1 MSYHSACGKW
11 VSNECWFYM
20 WLVGT
25 ILHQLELECRW
36 KHTLQWLYGWAH
48 SGLGCGTRM
57 RKTIIFA
64 LRIFDSCL
72 YLDCRW
78 MLDFSQFDLQWSK
91 NSGQDFV
98 WKFSPILCNF
108 IFCLKM
114 QWMFPLFTYVKLAR
128 VVHLKLSIVC
138 CLT

>member
-1 MSYHSACGKW
+1 
-11 VSNECWFYM
+11 M
-20 WLVGT
+20 WLVGA

-64 LRIFDSCL
+64 LRIFDPCL
-72 YLDCRW
+72 YLDCRS
-78 MLDFSQFDLQWSK
+78 MLDSSQFGLQWS
-91 NSGQDFV
+91 N
-98 WKFSPILCNF
+98 KFWSR
-108 IFCLKM
+108 FCLKILSYFVQFRFLSQM
-114 QWMFPLFTYVKLAR
+114 QWMFPLSTYVILAR